1 MGLRN
6 SGQTRDKSSSVGKS
20 AFFTGMIKAFDSGAI
35 MYEPYHYEDDVE
47 ALLNDWCVVGN
58 DFWHAI
64 VHFDSENA
72 CGMLPSLKFNRY
84 VTARD

>member
-6 SGQTRDKSSSVGKS
+6 SGQTRDTSNSVGKA
-20 AFFTGMIKAFDSGAI
+20 AFITGMIQAFDSGAL
-35 MYEPYHYEDDVE
+35 MYEPSPCEDDVA

-64 VHFDSENA
+64 VHFDNENA
-72 CGMLPSLKFNRY
+72 CGMLPSLKFSRY
-84 VTARD
+84 VRARD

>member
-1 MGLRN
+1 MGLHN
-6 SGQTRDKSSSVGKS
+6 SDQTRDKSNSAGKS
-20 AFFTGMIKAFDSGAI
+20 TFFTGMIQAFDSGGL
-35 MYEPYHYEDDVE
+35 MYEPHHYEDDMA

-58 DFWHAI
+58 DFWCSI
-64 VHFDSENA
+64 VHFDNENA